1 MTPHNDREVDS
12 SKLYSTCMTWEII
25 DVVAQYLG
33 SREVSYCTQNSIRCL
48 ATKHT
53 VVFYSIAPNV
63 PAQILCVPCLPI
75 NDSLI

>member
-12 SKLYSTCMTWEII
+12 SKVYSTCMTWEII

-33 SREVSYCTQNSIRCL
+33 S
-48 ATKHT
+48 T
-53 VVFYSIAPNV
+53 VEKFRIVHKTASGVLRRNMVFYSIAPNV